1 MFDIVHA
8 ITIPAAKESPRHPD
22 ILTVEASTD
31 YVSINRLL
39 DFLDKRDIARS

>member
-1 MFDIVHA
+1 MFDIVHV

-31 YVSINRLL
+31 YVSIDQLL
-39 DFLDKRDIARS
+39 NFLDRRDIARS